1 MLSAQNNELITRVGS
16 GTPMGDLLRLYW
28 IPFLCSWEV
37 EPDGAPERV
46 RLLGED
52 LIAFRDSSGQIGLI
66 QNNCPHRGASLF
78 FGRNEESGLRCV
90 YHGWKFDVDGQCID
104 MPNEPAESDFMQKVR
119 ATAYPCI
126 ERAGVVWAYMGPQT
140 PPPPLPGLEW
150 LDLPETHLVASK
162 RVQDTNWVQSMEGD
176 IDQSHLS
183 FTHRSLLPE
192 VDPSGDPRIARIR
205 KSDTRPRFEVV
216 RTRYGT
222 CIAAGR
228 EAPDNCRYWRI
239 SQHLMPYQTMTGPY
253 GKDPLRNWRAWVPID
268 DTTSVVIGVT
278 FHPTRP
284 LTPEERT
291 HPRTPAWVWTISPE
305 QRAPATSQPFG
316 RWRSKLTLQND
327 FGIDRHVQKTENFSG
342 IRETWAQDAAP
353 QVSMGPINNRSV
365 EHLGTSDLA
374 IITVRRRLL
383 DVAKA
388 LRDRGEIPGEIAD
401 PESYAVRADALFL
414 PADEK
419 WYEATTDRRSVL
431 AGVNPDC
438 A

>member
-1 MLSAQNNELITRVGS
+1 MLSAQNNELITRVGP

-28 IPFLCSWEV
+28 TPFLFGWEV
-37 EPDGAPERV
+37 ARDGAPERV

-90 YHGWKFDVDGQCID
+90 YHGWKFDREGHCVD
-104 MPNEPAESDFMQKVR
+104 MPNEPAESDFKHKVHV
-119 ATAYPCI
+119 TAYPCI
-126 ERAGVVWAYMGPQT
+126 ERAGVVWTYMGPQT

-150 LDLPETHLVASK
+150 LDLPETQLVASK
-162 RVQDTNWVQSMEGD
+162 RVQDTNWVQAMEGD

-183 FTHRSLLPE
+183 FTHRSLRPGE
-192 VDPSGDPRIARIR
+192 DPSGDPIIAGIR
-205 KSDTRPRFEVV
+205 QTDTRPRFEVV
-216 RTRYGT
+216 GTRYGT

-228 EAPDNCRYWRI
+228 EALEDSHYWRI
-239 SQHLMPYQTMTGPY
+239 SQHLMPFHTMTGPY

-268 DTTSVVIGVT
+268 DRTCVVIGVM
-278 FHPTRP
+278 FHPRRP

-291 HPRTPAWVWTISPE
+291 CPPTPAWVWTISPE
-305 QRAPATSQPFG
+305 NRAPATSEPFG
-316 RWRSKLTLQND
+316 RWRSSLDLRND
-327 FGIDRHVQKTENFSG
+327 FGIDRDVQRTENFSG

-353 QVSMGPINNRSV
+353 QASMGPINDRTV
-365 EHLGTSDLA
+365 ERLGPSDVA
-374 IITVRRRLL
+374 IIAVRRRLL
-383 DVAKA
+383 DAAKA
-388 LRDRGEIPGEIAD
+388 LRERGEVPGEISE
-401 PESYAVRADALFL
+401 PESYAVRSDALFL
-414 PADEK
+414 RSEEK
-419 WYEATTDRRSVL
+419 WYEVTSERRGVL